1 MLVFDQKSLINP
13 FSKIIALYALLIST
27 GCNSLTQTN
36 SNNNPSIG
44 GGEKPTN
51 SASNQN
57 LPVVVATT
65 SVLCD
70 LTKQIAATT
79 VDLKCL
85 IQAGQDPHTYQP
97 TSGDRKSIE
106 TAKLIFYAGYDFD
119 PSLAKLVKSSNNPAP
134 KIAVHEVAVP
144 QPLYGEGDEHK
155 HEHQAEKTEG
165 KTPDPHVWH
174 NAQNGIRMI
183 ATIRDNLTQISPNN
197 ETNYHNNA
205 QQITNELQQIDTWIK
220 SEIQTIP
227 AQQRNLVTTHDA
239 LGYYT
244 NAYGLNFEGALSG
257 LSTEQQPT
265 AARVGELV
273 KEIKS
278 TKVPTIFAEVT
289 VNPKLIKTV
298 AKEAKV
304 QLSNREIFA
313 DGLGEPNSEGDTY
326 QKMLVANTQT
336 IVEGLGG
343 KYTPFVKKP

>member
-1 MLVFDQKSLINP
+1 MAVFHQRFLVNP
-13 FSKIIALYALLIST
+13 FTQIMAVSALLIVA
-27 GCNSLTQTN
+27 GCNSPTQVNT
-36 SNNNPSIG
+36 NNPGVG
-44 GGEKPTN
+44 GGEKPN
-51 SASNQN
+51 DSASNQN
-57 LPVVVATT
+57 LPVVVVTT

-70 LTKQIAATT
+70 LTRQIAATT

-85 IQAGQDPHTYQP
+85 IQPGQDPHTYQA

-119 PSLAKLVKSSNNPAP
+119 PSLAKLVKSSSNSVP

-144 QPLYGEGDEHK
+144 QPLYGEE
-155 HEHQAEKTEG
+155 HEHEEEKAAEKTEA

-174 NAQNGIRMI
+174 NPQHGIKMV
-183 ATIRDNLTQISPNN
+183 ATIRENLTKLSPNN
-197 ETNYHNNA
+197 AATYNSNA
-205 QQITNELQQIDTWIK
+205 DKVTAQLQQIDTWIK
-220 SEIQTIP
+220 SQIQTIP
-227 AQQRNLVTTHDA
+227 PQKRNLVTTHDA

-273 KEIKS
+273 QEIKS

-289 VNPKLIKTV
+289 VNPRLIKTV

-304 QLSNREIFA
+304 KVSEREIFA

-326 QKMLVANTQT
+326 QKMLISNTKT

-343 KYTPFVKKP
+343 KYQPFAKKLN